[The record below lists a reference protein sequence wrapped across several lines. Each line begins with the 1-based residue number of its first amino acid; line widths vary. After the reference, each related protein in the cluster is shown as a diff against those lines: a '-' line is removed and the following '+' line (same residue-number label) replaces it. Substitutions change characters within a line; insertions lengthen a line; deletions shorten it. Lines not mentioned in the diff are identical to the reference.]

1 MLMRFKDIKTLL
13 RLLALGF
20 AKGDT
25 KKAENYLLWAEDNA
39 TNDEPDIEILLTPGE
54 RATSQLKQRFIVEYI
69 VKGHIFPVEKAQKR
83 LKDMPY
89 SEFLKT
95 PYWKAIRAYVKD
107 KAGNKCSICGSK
119 TRLQIHH
126 KTYAHHGD
134 ELHHLQDLVCVC
146 EKCHNQIHK
155 IEPEEK
161 PQPKKMKNAGAYISL
176 KNL

>member
-25 KKAENYLLWAEDNA
+25 QKAENYLNWAEDNA
-39 TNDEPDIEILLTPGE
+39 TNDEPDIEALLTPGE

-107 KAGNKCSICGSK
+107 KAGNKCSVCGSK
-119 TRLQIHH
+119 THLQIHH